1 MTSVSSKIAVLIPC
15 LNEEQTVRKVV
26 QDFQRELPGAEIV
39 VFDNASTDRTS
50 QEAVEAGAAVFY
62 EGRRGKGYVVQSM
75 FEKVN
80 AEFYVIVDGDDT
92 YPAERVAALMAP
104 VLQGQADMTVGSRIA
119 KDSQSD
125 LRLLNLV
132 GNKFYLGLIN
142 AIFHTRL
149 TDILSGYRCM
159 NRKFVK
165 GVPIFVTGFEVET
178 ELTIKALERGF
189 QICEVPVDLRSRPEG
204 SHSKI
209 KIVRDGLRILGTIFS
224 LVRDYKPLT
233 FFGFTGMLALLAA
246 LAAGWLAMLDY
257 LRTGQIFH
265 IPAAVSATG
274 LALIGIV
281 SIFVGIILHTINR
294 RFQELEYYLRLFDQE

>member
-1 MTSVSSKIAVLIPC
+1 MSSNPPKVAVLIPC
-15 LNEEQTVRKVV
+15 LNEEQTVCKVI
-26 QDFQRELPGAEIV
+26 QDFRRELPQAEIV
-39 VFDNASTDRTS
+39 VFDNASTDRTAE
-50 QEAVEAGAAVFY
+50 QARQAGAVVFY

-80 AEFYVIVDGDDT
+80 ADLYVIVDGDDT
-92 YPAERVAALMAP
+92 YPAEKVQALMAP
-104 VLQGQADMTVGSRIA
+104 VLAEQADMTVGSRIA

-125 LRLLNLV
+125 FRLLNLV

-189 QICEVPVDLRSRPEG
+189 QICEVPVDLRSRPAG

-209 KIVRDGLRILGTIFS
+209 KIMRDGLRILGTIFS
-224 LVRDYKPLT
+224 LMRDYKPLT
-233 FFGFTGMLALLAA
+233 FFGFTGELILLAA
-246 LAAGWLAMLDY
+246 LATGWVAAQDY
-257 LRTGQIFH
+257 LHTGQILH
-265 IPAAVSATG
+265 IPAAVLGTG

-281 SIFVGIILHTINR
+281 SIFVGIVLHTITR
-294 RFQELEYYLRLFDQE
+294 RFQELEYYLRLFDQG